1 MQYSESPR
9 AEGVRRLYELMRRVN
24 SSTDLSEVLD
34 EIARGVVEVLGY
46 GIAAIARLEGDTF
59 VMTTVAGPDDVREQI
74 IGRRTPVASIFNE
87 FAQADEWGVLR
98 FVPHDR
104 MPDALEESAWVPDFE
119 PGEGNDAWHPLDALY
134 APLYSATGQLLGNM
148 SVDLPPGNRIPN
160 QEERELLEMFV
171 VQAGLAMY
179 NAQQRER
186 LGDQVRMGEMLRSV
200 SYAGQIAELDQ
211 SLYEAA
217 QAVAKGLQ
225 AEHLWI
231 RCFPTGDLGHVE
243 ESAAYPPDDRE
254 SSRDL
259 VELKSALA
267 RRAHE
272 LARPVIVTLEEL
284 DDPGSRLSE
293 GDKALIKEV
302 LGGDE
307 SKGLMAAPV
316 GVARELL
323 GYVLLMRDVHELP
336 WTHEEQEAV
345 MEVGRALGRVVLN
358 SRLYDRERH
367 LVGELQELDR
377 YKGELIATISHELKT
392 PLTSI
397 IGHVELLEDLE
408 TGIGSVDAISRNADR
423 LNRLVQNLL
432 AYSQV
437 QDNKRETVRKP
448 VNLCE
453 LAEQSLDL
461 LAMQA
466 EQGQVAFTLKVP
478 FEPVIVTGDPDELGK
493 VINNLTSNAVKYT
506 LPGGSVDLEVR
517 TDGKHAV
524 VLCADTGLGISGA
537 DQVHLFSAFH
547 RSSNPEALSIPGTG
561 LGLAISRR
569 VAQMH
574 GGEIL
579 VASELGKGSTF
590 RLRLP
595 LRPAGADAEGEPE
608 DPRSSVVT
616 GVSQLGGSASSQVGG
631 QAVDPGSHPG
641 THHTA
646 AAV

>member
-1 MQYSESPR
+1 MQLTESPR
-9 AEGVRRLYELMRRVN
+9 AEGIRRLYELMLRVN

-46 GIAAIARLEGDTF
+46 GIAAIARLEGETF
-59 VMTTVAGPDDVREQI
+59 VMTTVAGPKEVREQI

-119 PGEGNDAWHPLDALY
+119 PGVSADSWHPLDALY

-160 QEERELLEMFV
+160 REERELLEMFV

-186 LGDQVRMGEMLRSV
+186 LGDQVRMGDMLRAV
-200 SYAGQIAELDQ
+200 SSAGQLAQLDL
-211 SLYEAA
+211 SLREAA
-217 QAVAKGLQ
+217 QSIARGLQ
-225 AEHLWI
+225 TEHLWI
-231 RCFPTGDLGHVE
+231 RCFPTGDLGQVE
-243 ESAAYPPDDRE
+243 QSAAYPPDDRE

-259 VELKSALA
+259 VQLKSLLA
-267 RRAHE
+267 GRAWE
-272 LARPVIVTLEEL
+272 VGRPVILDQSNAAEVETGLSRGHRSLVREL
-284 DDPGSRLSE
+284 VREYAGYS
-293 GDKALIKEV
+293 
-302 LGGDE
+302 
-307 SKGLMAAPV
+307 LMFAPV
-316 GVARELL
+316 AVGRELL
-323 GYVLLMRDVHELP
+323 GYVLLARDAIVSP
-336 WTHEEQEAV
+336 WSEEEQEGV

-358 SRLYDRERH
+358 SRLYERERH

-397 IGHVELLEDLE
+397 IGHVELLEDLD
-408 TGIGSVDAISRNADR
+408 TGIGSVEAISRNAER

-432 AYSQV
+432 NYSQI
-437 QDNKRETVRKP
+437 QDKRETVRRA
-448 VNLCE
+448 VDLRQLASASVE
-453 LAEQSLDL
+453 LM
-461 LAMQA
+461 AMAA
-466 EQGQVAFTLKVP
+466 EQGAVEMTLTLP
-478 FEPVIVTGDPDELGK
+478 DEPVVVTADADELGK
-493 VINNLTSNAVKYT
+493 VIDNLTSNAVKYSRH
-506 LPGGSVDLEVR
+506 GGTVHLEVGH
-517 TDGKHAV
+517 DNDHAYV
-524 VLCADTGLGISGA
+524 QCADTGLGISSA

-569 VAQMH
+569 IAQMH

-579 VASELGKGSTF
+579 VTSELSKGSTF
-590 RLRLP
+590 RLRVP
-595 LRPAGADAEGEPE
+595 LRD
-608 DPRSSVVT
+608 
-616 GVSQLGGSASSQVGG
+616 GSEEF
-631 QAVDPGSHPG
+631 
-641 THHTA
+641 
-646 AAV
+646 